1 VFNTTPT
8 SIDFIEG
15 IRSPIRLGAEVFNS
29 GKLSDQ
35 KLNELSKTLKKYQK
49 IFIKDDIKMYEI
61 VATSAFRD
69 THNSEDARRYVE
81 NKINHPIR
89 IISGLEEAQLMRF
102 HPKAQLGNN
111 KVFVDV
117 GGGSTEIYIYKNNHH
132 IIQSF
137 QLGAVRSMLNKDKKI
152 EWERLREWLS
162 KQNKVDTLV
171 GLGGSIKSFLNII
184 ESKKISTK
192 IFKEEADKLKRMSQQ
207 DKIDNLGLQPDRAD
221 VIDYALNIYFEII
234 NNLNV
239 QKIKSTKWGVSDS
252 MAVKTFHELYSKK
265 ISIYKD

>member
-1 VFNTTPT
+1 M
-8 SIDFIEG
+8 
-15 IRSPIRLGAEVFNS
+15 LGV
-29 GKLSDQ
+29 
-35 KLNELSKTLKKYQK
+35 
-49 IFIKDDIKMYEI
+49 
-61 VATSAFRD
+61 
-69 THNSEDARRYVE
+69 
-81 NKINHPIR
+81 
-89 IISGLEEAQLMRF
+89 EAQ
-102 HPKAQLGNN
+102 K
-111 KVFVDV
+111 
-117 GGGSTEIYIYKNNHH
+117 YIYKNNHH

-137 QLGAVRSMLNKDKKI
+137 QLGAVRSMLNKDKKS